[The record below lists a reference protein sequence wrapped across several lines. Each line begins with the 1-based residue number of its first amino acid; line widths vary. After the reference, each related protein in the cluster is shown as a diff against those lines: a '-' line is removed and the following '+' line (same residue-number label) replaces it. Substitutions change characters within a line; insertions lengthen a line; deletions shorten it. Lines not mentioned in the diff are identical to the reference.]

1 MKTKIF
7 LYLFVFA
14 LVSLIFQY
22 MNYKSYSEAKEN
34 EVAVLK
40 AEINDLEV
48 ENAMNLKAAKEGED
62 RGFTLKTNTKA
73 REYFEDMQIDV
84 DSIADEIEAKIIAK
98 NHSEED
104 NSLVPYA
111 GITGTMKINRIEIL
125 NHRWVLAEFTDGT
138 YWGEAII
145 AYFLDEDNNLEFD
158 TIDGFLYSE

>member
-34 EVAVLK
+34 EIAVLETK
-40 AEINDLEV
+40 VNDLEV

-62 RGFTLKTNTKA
+62 RGFTLKTNSKA
-73 REYFEDMQIDV
+73 REYFEDMQIEV
-84 DSIADEIEAKIIAK
+84 DSIAAEIESAIISK
-98 NHSEED
+98 NKAEED

-111 GITGTMKINRIEIL
+111 GIAGTMKVNRVEIL
-125 NHRWVLAEFTDGT
+125 NNRWVLAEFTDGT
-138 YWGEAII
+138 YWGEALIS
-145 AYFLDEDNNLEFD
+145 YFLDEDNNLEFD
-158 TIDGFLYSE
+158 TLDGFLYSE